1 MPFFRVMDI
10 VVILL
15 LIVIISYTYI
25 IKNNSHRLNKEETYI
40 CKQIEK
46 EENALDQLKIEWSYV
61 TSPYYINSIL
71 QKYKDLNLEPIKP
84 KNIVT
89 IDSLPQRAENN

>member
-10 VVILL
+10 VLILL

-40 CKQIEK
+40 CKQIEE
-46 EENALDQLKIEWSYV
+46 EENTLEHLKIEWAYL
-61 TSPYYINSIL
+61 TSPYYINSMV
-71 QKYKDLNLEPIKP
+71 QKYKDLNLETIKP

-89 IDSLPQRAENN
+89 IDSLPQRAKNN